1 MMPFTVMSRIGKSIE
16 KKVDQC
22 SPGSVGR
29 GGWGLTTN
37 WYGVSFGGGQESV
50 LELVIMD
57 TNSVTY

>member
-37 WYGVSFGGGQESV
+37 WYGVSFGGGV
-50 LELVIMD
+50 KKVFW
-57 TNSVTY
+57 N